1 MSTLTIGAE
10 LHDLVRLQGLA
21 SAQAAANASIAES
34 RLRVR
39 DRLLV
44 DPLLEGIVE
53 PYSQLLTERPRGSE
67 QLRSQ
72 WGCQEPRRAVVE
84 PPVALRCICRIRLK
98 EVDMRKQLIVFTAA
112 LTLVSASTAL
122 AGGWATVKLSSSPK
136 GLSAG
141 EPWVV
146 DIRVLQHGLASQ
158 PLCCLSPTV
167 TIRKVA
173 AARSSSSSSA
183 VSKTF
188 RARST
193 GRIGF
198 YRARVVFPSAGTW
211 RYEVFDGFTRYSGA
225 RTHKFAP
232 VEVAP
237 SDT

>member
-1 MSTLTIGAE
+1 MRRQLIT
-10 LHDLVRLQGLA
+10 V
-21 SAQAAANASIAES
+21 AAAIA
-34 RLRVR
+34 
-39 DRLLV
+39 LV
-44 DPLLEGIVE
+44 
-53 PYSQLLTERPRGSE
+53 
-67 QLRSQ
+67 
-72 WGCQEPRRAVVE
+72 C
-84 PPVALRCICRIRLK
+84 
-98 EVDMRKQLIVFTAA
+98 
-112 LTLVSASTAL
+112 ASTAL

-136 GLSAG
+136 GVSAG

-173 AARSSSSSSA
+173 ASRSTSSSSA

-193 GRIGF
+193 SRIGV

-211 RYEVFDGFTRYSGA
+211 RYEVFDGFTRYGGA

-232 VEVAP
+232 VKVTP